1 MNYTFIILGIILLVI
16 IFILYKVFTE
26 KKTKIES
33 SKTLSTKNND
43 YTDLKNPGSPKYYI
57 GIWLYVRSLPDAES
71 KCVWNIKD
79 TNNVLGLYLD
89 DTAKLLYKYRD
100 KSTSTD
106 KQQPIMD
113 GFPLQRWT
121 HVILS
126 VDSNKLIDT
135 YVDGKLMMSH
145 NVSLDQPN
153 ATSILQEAPMITLSG
168 GTAPTVTMQAEI
180 AGFERVPTTMNP
192 QTAWKK
198 YLAGNGGNAF
208 TRFFKTW
215 GISLVLTKDDVD
227 QKALSFPP

>member
-33 SKTLSTKNND
+33 SKTLSANTHY

-57 GIWLYVRSLPDAES
+57 GIWLYVRSLPSSDVN
-71 KCVWNIKD
+71 KCIYDIKD
-79 TNNVLGLYLD
+79 STKILGLFLD
-89 DTAKLLYKYRD
+89 DNAKLSYKYD
-100 KSTSTD
+100 NET

-145 NVSLDQPN
+145 NVSLTQPN
-153 ATSILQEAPMITLSG
+153 ATSELRESG
-168 GTAPTVTMQAEI
+168 GTLDSTMQVEI

>member
-33 SKTLSTKNND
+33 SKTLSTKNNY

-57 GIWLYVRSLPDAES
+57 GIWLYVRSLPDTES
-71 KCVWNIKD
+71 KCVWNIDD
-79 TNNVLGLYLD
+79 TNDVLGLYLD
-89 DTAKLLYKYRD
+89 NNAKLFYKYYD
-100 KSTSTD
+100 SAD
-106 KQQPIMD
+106 KQQHIMD

-145 NVSLDQPN
+145 NVSLTQPN
-153 ATSILQEAPMITLSG
+153 ATSNLQEAPLIAYGGIT
-168 GTAPTVTMQAEI
+168 PTVTMQAEI

>member
-33 SKTLSTKNND
+33 SKTLSANTHY

-57 GIWLYVRSLPDAES
+57 GIWLYVRSLPSSDVN
-71 KCVWNIKD
+71 KCIYDIKD
-79 TNNVLGLYLD
+79 STKILGLFLD
-89 DTAKLLYKYRD
+89 DNAKLSYKYD
-100 KSTSTD
+100 NET

-145 NVSLDQPN
+145 NVSLTQPN
-153 ATSILQEAPMITLSG
+153 ATSELRESAGSDTNIID
-168 GTAPTVTMQAEI
+168 AEI

>member
-33 SKTLSTKNND
+33 SKTLSANTHY

-57 GIWLYVRSLPDAES
+57 GIWLYVRSLPS
-71 KCVWNIKD
+71 SGVTKCIYDIKD
-79 TNNVLGLYLD
+79 STKILGLFLD
-89 DTAKLLYKYRD
+89 DNANLSYKYD
-100 KSTSTD
+100 NET

-145 NVSLDQPN
+145 NVSLTQPN
-153 ATSILQEAPMITLSG
+153 ATSELRESAGSDSNIID
-168 GTAPTVTMQAEI
+168 AEI

>member
-33 SKTLSTKNND
+33 SKTLSTKNNY

-57 GIWLYVRSLPDAES
+57 GIWLYVRSLPTDNES
-71 KCVWNIKD
+71 KCVWNIDD
-79 TNNVLGLYLD
+79 TNDVLGLYLD
-89 DTAKLLYKYRD
+89 NNAKLLYKYHD
-100 KSTSTD
+100 STY

-145 NVSLDQPN
+145 NVSLTQPN
-153 ATSILQEAPMITLSG
+153 ATSELRESG
-168 GTAPTVTMQAEI
+168 GTLDSTMQVEI
-180 AGFERVPTTMNP
+180 AGFERIPTTINP

-215 GISLVLTKDDVD
+215 GISLVLTKDDVY

>member
-33 SKTLSTKNND
+33 SKTLSANTHY

-57 GIWLYVRSLPDAES
+57 GVWLYVRSLPS
-71 KCVWNIKD
+71 SGVTKCIYDIKD
-79 TNNVLGLYLD
+79 STKILGLFLD
-89 DTAKLLYKYRD
+89 DNAKLSYKYD
-100 KSTSTD
+100 NET

-145 NVSLDQPN
+145 NVSLTQPN
-153 ATSILQEAPMITLSG
+153 ATSELRESG
-168 GTAPTVTMQAEI
+168 GTLDSNMQVEI

>member
-33 SKTLSTKNND
+33 SKTLSVNTHY

-57 GIWLYVRSLPDAES
+57 GIWLYVRSLPSSDVN
-71 KCVWNIKD
+71 KCIYDIKD
-79 TNNVLGLYLD
+79 STKILGLFLD
-89 DTAKLLYKYRD
+89 DNAKLSYKYD
-100 KSTSTD
+100 NET

-145 NVSLDQPN
+145 NVSLTQPN
-153 ATSILQEAPMITLSG
+153 ATSELRESAGSDTNIID
-168 GTAPTVTMQAEI
+168 AEI

>member
-33 SKTLSTKNND
+33 SKTLSANTHY

-57 GIWLYVRSLPDAES
+57 GIWLYVRSLPS
-71 KCVWNIKD
+71 SGVTKCIYDIKD
-79 TNNVLGLYLD
+79 STKILGLFLD
-89 DTAKLLYKYRD
+89 DNAKLSYKYD
-100 KSTSTD
+100 NET

-145 NVSLDQPN
+145 NVSLTQPN
-153 ATSILQEAPMITLSG
+153 ATSELRESG
-168 GTAPTVTMQAEI
+168 GTLDSNMQVEI

>member
-33 SKTLSTKNND
+33 SKTLSANTHK

-57 GIWLYVRSLPDAES
+57 GIWLYVRSLPS
-71 KCVWNIKD
+71 SGVNKCIYDIKD
-79 TNNVLGLYLD
+79 STKILGLFLD
-89 DTAKLLYKYRD
+89 DNAKLSYKYD
-100 KSTSTD
+100 NET

-145 NVSLDQPN
+145 NVSLVQPN

>member
-33 SKTLSTKNND
+33 SKTLSANTHY

-57 GIWLYVRSLPDAES
+57 GIWLYVRSLPTSSSCIYDINES
-71 KCVWNIKD
+71 ANEI
-79 TNNVLGLYLD
+79 LGLYLD
-89 DTAKLLYKYRD
+89 NNAKLSYKY
-100 KSTSTD
+100 SNET

-145 NVSLDQPN
+145 NVSLTQPN
-153 ATSILQEAPMITLSG
+153 ATSELRESG
-168 GTAPTVTMQAEI
+168 GTLDSTMQVEI

-198 YLAGNGGNAF
+198 YLAGNGGNSI

>member
-33 SKTLSTKNND
+33 SKTLSANTHY

-57 GIWLYVRSLPDAES
+57 GIWLYVRSLPS
-71 KCVWNIKD
+71 SGVTKCIYDIKD
-79 TNNVLGLYLD
+79 STKILGLFLD
-89 DTAKLLYKYRD
+89 DNAKLSYKYD
-100 KSTSTD
+100 NET

-145 NVSLDQPN
+145 NVSLTQPN
-153 ATSILQEAPMITLSG
+153 ATSELRESAGSDTNIID
-168 GTAPTVTMQAEI
+168 AEI

>member
-33 SKTLSTKNND
+33 SKTLSANTHY

-57 GIWLYVRSLPDAES
+57 GIWLYVRSLPNSSSCIYDINES
-71 KCVWNIKD
+71 ANAI
-79 TNNVLGLYLD
+79 LGLYLD
-89 DTAKLLYKYRD
+89 NNAKLSYKYRD
-100 KSTSTD
+100 NSTL
-106 KQQPIMD
+106 KEQPIMD

-145 NVSLDQPN
+145 NVSLVQPN

>member
-33 SKTLSTKNND
+33 SKTLSANTHY

-57 GIWLYVRSLPDAES
+57 GIWLYVRSLPTSSSCIYDINES
-71 KCVWNIKD
+71 NAI
-79 TNNVLGLYLD
+79 LGLYLD
-89 DTAKLLYKYRD
+89 NNAKLSYKYRD
-100 KSTSTD
+100 STL
-106 KQQPIMD
+106 KEQPIMD

-145 NVSLDQPN
+145 NVSLPQPN
-153 ATSILQEAPMITLSG
+153 ATSELRESG
-168 GTAPTVTMQAEI
+168 GTLDNTMQVEI

>member
-33 SKTLSTKNND
+33 SKTLSANTHYYN
-43 YTDLKNPGSPKYYI
+43 DLKNPGSPKYYI
-57 GIWLYVRSLPDAES
+57 GIWLYIRSLPSSGVTKCIYDIKES
-71 KCVWNIKD
+71 GN
-79 TNNVLGLYLD
+79 TVLGLYLD
-89 DTAKLLYKYRD
+89 DNAKLLYKYRD
-100 KSTSTD
+100 NNSNED

-145 NVSLDQPN
+145 NVSLTQPN
-153 ATSILQEAPMITLSG
+153 ATSELRESG
-168 GTAPTVTMQAEI
+168 GTLDSTMQVEI

>member
-33 SKTLSTKNND
+33 SKTLSANTH
-43 YTDLKNPGSPKYYI
+43 YYYDLKNPGSPKYYI
-57 GIWLYVRSLPDAES
+57 GIWLYVRSLPTSSSCIYDINES
-71 KCVWNIKD
+71 ANEI
-79 TNNVLGLYLD
+79 LGLYLD
-89 DTAKLLYKYRD
+89 NNAKLSYKY
-100 KSTSTD
+100 SNET

-145 NVSLDQPN
+145 NVSLTQPN
-153 ATSILQEAPMITLSG
+153 ATSELRESG
-168 GTAPTVTMQAEI
+168 GTLDSTMQVEI
-180 AGFERVPTTMNP
+180 AGFERIPTTINP

>member
-33 SKTLSTKNND
+33 SKTLSANTHK

-57 GIWLYVRSLPDAES
+57 GVWLYVRSLPS
-71 KCVWNIKD
+71 SGVTKCIYDIKD
-79 TNNVLGLYLD
+79 STKILGLFLD
-89 DTAKLLYKYRD
+89 DNAKLSYKYD
-100 KSTSTD
+100 NETKE
-106 KQQPIMD
+106 QLIMD

-145 NVSLDQPN
+145 NVSLTQPN
-153 ATSILQEAPMITLSG
+153 ATSELRESG
-168 GTAPTVTMQAEI
+168 GTLNSTMQVEI

>member
-33 SKTLSTKNND
+33 SKTLSANTHY

-57 GIWLYVRSLPDAES
+57 GVWLYVRSLPSSGVNRCIYD
-71 KCVWNIKD
+71 IKD
-79 TNNVLGLYLD
+79 STNILGLFLD
-89 DTAKLLYKYRD
+89 DNAELSYKYD
-100 KSTSTD
+100 NET

-145 NVSLDQPN
+145 NVSLTQPN
-153 ATSILQEAPMITLSG
+153 ATSELRESG
-168 GTAPTVTMQAEI
+168 GTLDSNIIDAEI

>member
-33 SKTLSTKNND
+33 SKTLSANTHY

-57 GIWLYVRSLPDAES
+57 GIWLYVRSLPS
-71 KCVWNIKD
+71 SGVNKCIYDIKD
-79 TNNVLGLYLD
+79 STKILGLFLD
-89 DTAKLLYKYRD
+89 DNAKLSYKYD
-100 KSTSTD
+100 NET

-145 NVSLDQPN
+145 NVSLMQPN
-153 ATSILQEAPMITLSG
+153 ATSELRESAASDTNIID
-168 GTAPTVTMQAEI
+168 AEI

>member
-33 SKTLSTKNND
+33 SKTLSANTH
-43 YTDLKNPGSPKYYI
+43 YYYDLKNPGSPKYYI
-57 GIWLYVRSLPDAES
+57 GIWLYVRSLPTSSSCIYDINES
-71 KCVWNIKD
+71 ANAI
-79 TNNVLGLYLD
+79 LGLYLD
-89 DTAKLLYKYRD
+89 NNAKLSYKYRD
-100 KSTSTD
+100 DSTL
-106 KQQPIMD
+106 KEQPIMD

-145 NVSLDQPN
+145 NVSLTQPN
-153 ATSILQEAPMITLSG
+153 ATSELRESG
-168 GTAPTVTMQAEI
+168 GTLDSTMQVEI